1 VYPTAE
7 PGSIPPMTEPL
18 LVTIELRFRTSEDAE
33 SLGERIRE
41 SVRMIVG
48 GDALEDFRLR
58 ALPLSPPQK
67 DRHLRGV

>member
-1 VYPTAE
+1 MYPTPG
-7 PGSIPPMTEPL
+7 PGSMPRMSEPL
-18 LVTIELRFRTSEDAE
+18 LVTIELRFRTTEDPDP
-33 SLGERIRE
+33 LGERIRE

-48 GDALEDFRLR
+48 ADALEDFRLR